1 MKLRKN
7 KTTPKSCQ
15 ITIDDGICLSSN
27 NGAGWNEGDELLAR
41 VVKKKHGN
49 TIELMRASDVMAFM
63 SAEYKLK

>member
-15 ITIDDGICLSSN
+15 ITIDDNICLNSN
-27 NGAGWNEGDELLAR
+27 NGAGWKVDDELLAR

-49 TIELMRASDVMAFM
+49 TVELMRASDVMAFM
-63 SAEYKLK
+63 STSK